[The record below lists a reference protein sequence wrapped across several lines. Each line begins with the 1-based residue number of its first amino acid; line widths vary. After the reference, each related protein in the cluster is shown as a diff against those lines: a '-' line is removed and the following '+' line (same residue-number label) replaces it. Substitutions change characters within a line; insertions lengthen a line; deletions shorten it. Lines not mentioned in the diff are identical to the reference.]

1 MKALYTHRVTR
12 HKIGEVAAIR
22 VERPQALAEFMAGI
36 VEGATQESMFAVAFD
51 GRNNVI
57 SVDEIYKGTATGTS
71 VRISELFKPLIVL
84 GGVGLAVVHNHP
96 SGDPEPSEQDIEITS
111 EIIRAGRILDIEVL
125 DHLVIGDGGK
135 FTSIRSQQPSLW
147 DGDVDGDIRGD
158 FSAQLAKMLGDS
170 N

>member
-1 MKALYTHRVTR
+1 VKALYSHRVTR
-12 HKIGEVAAIR
+12 HKIGEIAQVR
-22 VERPQALAEFMAGI
+22 VERPQALADFMAGI
-36 VEGATQESMFAVAFD
+36 FEGATQESMYAVAFD

-84 GGVGLAVVHNHP
+84 GGVGLAIVHNHP
-96 SGDPEPSEQDIEITS
+96 SNDPEPSEEDINITA
-111 EIIRAGRILDIEVL
+111 EIIRAGRVLDVEVL
-125 DHLVIGDGGK
+125 DHLVIGEAGR
-135 FTSIRSQQPSLW
+135 FTSIRSQRPSLW
-147 DGDVDGDIRGD
+147 DGDGDSDMRGD